1 MNAHCR
7 SRLVGWSR
15 RLRTRLTSFRA
26 VDDYPEELRRLDGCD
41 GGADAVAT
49 LLKASTFLCFDA
61 SDAASAFSHLS
72 MTPPRSIPALKLV
85 LLLLCVVRS
94 RTVLTL
100 EPFDIS

>member
-1 MNAHCR
+1 M
-7 SRLVGWSR
+7 
-15 RLRTRLTSFRA
+15 
-26 VDDYPEELRRLDGCD
+26 DDYPEELRRLDGCD